1 MKAALPKRQ
10 GVLVAVGGV
19 ALLAMAAGA
28 YTLRS
33 ELGFWQEA
41 ALSTPAP
48 VPAPAAPPREAAPER
63 AAPTPA
69 APSRNGSPEAPPAA
83 RPAPE
88 PPRFDVV
95 RVGARG
101 TAVVA
106 GRAAPGAEVVLLAD
120 GARELGRARAD
131 GRGEWV
137 ILPLDPLPPG
147 TRELSLRARLA
158 GVDVAG
164 GDTVVVVVPEPA
176 AATLVARP
184 ADPPALPA
192 VGPVAVLLPPPAA
205 PAAPRLLQG
214 PVAAPPVPQTARLGL
229 SAVEYDEIGDMRFSG
244 TAPPGAAVR
253 LYVGERHAGDA
264 RADQAGRWTLRPAE
278 PPPVG
283 RNTLRLDQLAA
294 AGGMVAARL
303 ELPFQRDR
311 LPEAAFQAQ
320 RVIVQPGN
328 NLWRIARQTYGQG
341 VRYAVIYA
349 ANRDQ
354 IRDPARIY
362 PGQIFAVPAAS
373 AEGPRTPSDSSR
385 SR

>member
-1 MKAALPKRQ
+1 MKAALTRRQ
-10 GVLVAVGGV
+10 GALIGSGGA
-19 ALLAMAAGA
+19 ALLAMAAAA
-28 YTLRS
+28 YAFRA

-41 ALSTPAP
+41 ALTTPAP
-48 VPAPAAPPREAAPER
+48 IASPTAPPREAAPER
-63 AAPTPA
+63 AAPTAPA
-69 APSRNGSPEAPPAA
+69 APARGGGTAETP

-106 GRAAPGAEVVLLAD
+106 GRAAPGAEVVLYAD
-120 GARELGRARAD
+120 GDRELGRARAD
-131 GRGEWV
+131 ARGEWV
-137 ILPLDPLPPG
+137 ILPLDPLPAG
-147 TRELSLRARLA
+147 ARELSLRARLA
-158 GVDVAG
+158 GVDMPG
-164 GDTVVVVVPEPA
+164 SDTVVVMVPEPA
-176 AATLVARP
+176 PATAPVLARP
-184 ADPPALPA
+184 ADPPAIA
-192 VGPVAVLLPPPAA
+192 TGPLAVLLPPPAA
-205 PAAPRLLQG
+205 SAAPRLLQG
-214 PVAAPPVPQTARLGL
+214 PQPAPPAPEAARLGL
-229 SAVEYDEIGDMRFSG
+229 SAVEYDELGDIRFSG

-264 RADQAGRWTLRPAE
+264 RADQAGRWTLRPTE

-283 RNTLRLDQLAA
+283 RNTLRLDQLAS

-311 LPEAAFQAQ
+311 VPDGAFQSQ

-341 VRYAVIYA
+341 VRYAVIYQ

-362 PGQIFAVPAAS
+362 PGQIFALPEAS
-373 AEGPRTPSDSSR
+373 EGPRTPSASSR